1 MRFKVLFISAA
12 AAVILLFGMA
22 AGESD
27 QFRPDAFA
35 GEEQPQITGTLE
47 STLKYLPHAIDLWH
61 DANLKGDGG
70 LAMKRQTYLLALLRA
85 DMKRNAEAFD
95 RYRME
100 LAAAESPGHE
110 LSTLQRQE
118 LLASLNAADQ
128 WFKVKRRLIG
138 AITKSNAFS
147 NKFRLMGDYCELLR
161 REMDQSRTRV
171 AATEESEIDDSGE
184 TEK

>member
-12 AAVILLFGMA
+12 AAMILLAGMA
-22 AGESD
+22 AGDSD
-27 QFRPDAFA
+27 RFRPDTFA

-61 DANLKGDGG
+61 DANLKGDGS
-70 LAMKRQTYLLALLRA
+70 LAMKREIYLLALLRA
-85 DMKRNAEAFD
+85 DMMRNAEAFD
-95 RYRME
+95 GYRME
-100 LAAAESPGHE
+100 LSASDSPGNE
-110 LSTLQRQE
+110 ILTLQRQE
-118 LLASLNAADQ
+118 LLENLNAADQ

-138 AITKSNAFS
+138 AITKSGAFS

-171 AATEESEIDDSGE
+171 AATEDSEIDDSE
-184 TEK
+184 EREK